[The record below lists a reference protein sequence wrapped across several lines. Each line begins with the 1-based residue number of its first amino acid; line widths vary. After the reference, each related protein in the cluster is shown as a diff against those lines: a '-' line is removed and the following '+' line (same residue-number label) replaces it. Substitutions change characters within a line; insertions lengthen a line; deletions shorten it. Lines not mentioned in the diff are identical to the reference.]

1 MSKTDARSEV
11 LSDSVRG
18 IFLSNQHRIWVRTDS
33 RGIINTAGQLVY
45 CSWATS
51 SCSSL
56 VTGSAS
62 GRSVS
67 LKTVYFLMH
76 LGEQVL
82 QRQTFNPSDTAM
94 FLFFEHLPPLYYK
107 I

>member
-11 LSDSVRG
+11 LSDSVKG
-18 IFLSNQHRIWVRTDS
+18 IFLSNRHRIWVHTDS

-45 CSWATS
+45 CSWET
-51 SCSSL
+51 SSL
-56 VTGSAS
+56 VTGSVS

-107 I
+107 T